1 MPERFFVKV
10 IAKSKQRLI
19 DLQKLELDLFQ
30 STAKSSTTAA
40 ATDDEEEK
48 EFSIEGLVTFDD
60 ITKLVQNGYK
70 VLVKKELP
78 KTTPAVE
85 ETMSFQEWSEVAKE
99 EGERIEREAGEKV
112 KEKTTTADSISSTN
126 IQRIFDFKGNTFCI
140 AILS

>member
-1 MPERFFVKV
+1 METKYFVKV

-30 STAKSSTTAA
+30 PTAKFTTTAE
-40 ATDDEEEK
+40 DKEQ

-60 ITKLVQNGYK
+60 MTKLVQNGYK

-85 ETMSFQEWSEVAKE
+85 ETMSFQEWSE
-99 EGERIEREAGEKV
+99 
-112 KEKTTTADSISSTN
+112 IS
-126 IQRIFDFKGNTFCI
+126 
-140 AILS
+140 